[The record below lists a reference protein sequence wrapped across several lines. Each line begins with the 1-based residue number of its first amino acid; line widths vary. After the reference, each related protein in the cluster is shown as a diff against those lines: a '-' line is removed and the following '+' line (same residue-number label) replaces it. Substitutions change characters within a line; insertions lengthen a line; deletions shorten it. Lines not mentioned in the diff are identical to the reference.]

1 MKTTAIIAMGITAI
15 LTGCQMVPTQQVAE
29 PQPTADVKIAPH
41 APVTSERCVFTPE
54 QQRNATGKELGDKI
68 AANDQ
73 RQCNDLVERLNVEYT
88 NEINAHAAD
97 LNKK

>member
-1 MKTTAIIAMGITAI
+1 MKNIAIVGMLGILI
-15 LTGCQMVPTQQVAE
+15 TGCQMVPTQQV
-29 PQPTADVKIAPH
+29 TDVKIPPH